1 MIDIAPAAL
10 STARHVKGELSLLLL
25 SPPFAS
31 QTTKSYPNAA
41 LPKRREP
48 FTIMA
53 LPGDCSRGP
62 QNAQPARQPVE
73 PVRWKVFPSFFGGGY
88 VPVFDFTSSVM

>member
-62 QNAQPARQPVE
+62 QNAQHSPGSGTGLVE
-73 PVRWKVFPSFFGGGY
+73 GVPFFFRGRVRAGFRFY
-88 VPVFDFTSSVM
+88 V